1 MVGEK
6 VNLPKVILY
15 YWMQVF
21 KYKFNPKVKK
31 NLVPVGMLFTQ
42 TMRNI
47 GVDVFKMAS
56 SVRDLQLK
64 GETFMKMGIAN
75 NFPEYAQK
83 RIKRNIKKEPKQES

>member
-1 MVGEK
+1 MGEFSRSRRRGLSK
-6 VNLPKVILY
+6 EVRIRGIVEG
-15 YWMQVF
+15 
-21 KYKFNPKVKK
+21 KK
-31 NLVPVGMLFTQ
+31 AIISPATVASVSGCAEEG
-42 TMRNI
+42 NI